1 MVDAHVAFVV
11 EYMSNT
17 LIGAGMQPVP
27 TATKLAY
34 TYSCTETAE
43 LETSVVIGY
52 VLAAVDGKRF

>member
-1 MVDAHVAFVV
+1 MVDAQVAFVV
-11 EYMSNT
+11 EYMSKT

-34 TYSCTETAE
+34 TYSCTDTAE

-52 VLAAVDGKRF
+52 ILAAANGRRF